1 MQSQLKVLVIGSGGR
16 EHALIKSFKKS
27 FLLEKI
33 WVLPGNDGMA
43 ADAIVVGGS
52 ANDHQKILD
61 LCLTEKIDLVFIG
74 PEDPLVGGLSDMLR
88 ARGILCVGPSQQAAQ
103 LEGSKIFAK
112 EFMLRARIPTARSF
126 VVDSVARAL
135 SAAENF
141 AAPYILKADGL
152 AAGKGVFICKTID
165 ELRTASEDI
174 FEKNKL
180 GPAGH
185 KALLEENLPGW
196 ELSYLIL
203 TNGENFECLPL
214 AQDHKRLADHNK
226 GPNTGGMGT
235 VAPLTIDSVLE
246 QRILKQ
252 IVEPSVQQLKN
263 ENMLFRGILFIGIM
277 VVHDQPYTLE
287 YNTRFG
293 DPETQVIL
301 PLIEN
306 DMLSVFQ
313 KLAHGELEKLNIK
326 NEYSVCV
333 VNAAEGYPE
342 QVVKGSAIQFMPIDS
357 DNILFAGVKKENDH
371 LVTSGG
377 RVLNIVTV
385 EKSIDLALKKAYE
398 INARVIFKNKQFRT
412 DIGSYLP
419 RPTKSN

>member
-27 FLLEKI
+27 SLLEKI

-52 ANDHQKILD
+52 ANEHQKILD

-74 PEDPLVGGLSDMLR
+74 PEDPLVGGLSDLLR

-126 VVDSVARAL
+126 VVDSVASAL

-141 AAPYILKADGL
+141 SAPYILKADGL

-180 GPAGH
+180 GPAGY
-185 KALLEENLPGW
+185 KALIEENLPGW

-235 VAPLTIDSVLE
+235 VAPLKIDTILE

-252 IVEPSVQQLKN
+252 IIEPSVQQLKN
-263 ENMLFRGILFIGIM
+263 ENMIFRGILFIGVM
-277 VVHDQPYTLE
+277 VVHDQPYVLE

-306 DMLSVFQ
+306 DTVEIFQ
-313 KLAHGELEKLNIK
+313 SLAKGELLPLKIK
-326 NEYSVCV
+326 NHYSVCL
-333 VNAAEGYPE
+333 VNAAEGYPDN
-342 QVVKGSAIQFMPIDS
+342 VVKGTPIQYSES
-357 DNILFAGVKKENDH
+357 DADYLLFAGVKQDQNQ
-371 LVTSGG
+371 LVTAGG
-377 RVLNIVTV
+377 RVLNIVATADTV
-385 EKSIDLALKKAYE
+385 DAALKKAYLVNE
-398 INARVIFKNKQFRT
+398 RVQFKNRQFRS
-412 DIGSYLP
+412 DIGQYLP
-419 RPTKSN
+419 RPTET

>member
-27 FLLEKI
+27 SLLEKI

-52 ANDHQKILD
+52 VNDHQKILD

-126 VVDSVARAL
+126 VVDSVAGAL

-141 AAPYILKADGL
+141 SAPYILKADGL

-165 ELRTASEDI
+165 ELRMASEDI

-235 VAPLTIDSVLE
+235 VAPLKINTILE

-252 IVEPSVQQLKN
+252 IIEPSVQQLKN
-263 ENMLFRGILFIGIM
+263 ENMIFRGILFIGVM
-277 VVHDQPYTLE
+277 VVHDQPYVLE

-306 DMLSVFQ
+306 DTVEIFQ
-313 KLAHGELEKLNIK
+313 SLAKGELLPLKIK
-326 NEYSVCV
+326 NHYSVCL
-333 VNAAEGYPE
+333 VNAAEGYPDN
-342 QVVKGSAIQFMPIDS
+342 VVKGTPIQYSES
-357 DNILFAGVKKENDH
+357 DADYLLFAGVKQDQNQ
-371 LVTSGG
+371 LVTAGG
-377 RVLNIVTV
+377 RVLNIVATADTV
-385 EKSIDLALKKAYE
+385 DAALKKAYLVNE
-398 INARVIFKNKQFRT
+398 RVQFKNRQFRS
-412 DIGSYLP
+412 DIGQYLP
-419 RPTKSN
+419 RPTET

>member
-27 FLLEKI
+27 SLLEKI
-33 WVLPGNDGMA
+33 WILPGNDGMA

-126 VVDSVARAL
+126 VVDSVAGAL

-141 AAPYILKADGL
+141 SAPYILKADGL

-165 ELRTASEDI
+165 ELRNASEHI

-214 AQDHKRLADHNK
+214 AQDHKRLADQNK

-235 VAPLTIDSVLE
+235 VAPLMIDTALE

-252 IVEPSVQQLKN
+252 IIEPSVQQLKN
-263 ENMLFRGILFIGIM
+263 ENMLFRGILFIGVM
-277 VVHDQPYTLE
+277 VVHDQPYVLE

-306 DMLSVFQ
+306 DTVKIFQ
-313 KLAHGELEKLNIK
+313 SLAKGELLPLKIK
-326 NEYSVCV
+326 NHYSVCL
-333 VNAAEGYPE
+333 VNAAEGYPDN
-342 QVVKGSAIQFMPIDS
+342 VVKGTPIEYSES
-357 DNILFAGVKKENDH
+357 DADYLLFAGVKKDQNQ
-371 LVTSGG
+371 LVTAGG
-377 RVLNIVTV
+377 RVLNIVVTADTV
-385 EKSIDLALKKAYE
+385 DAALKKAYS
-398 INARVIFKNKQFRT
+398 INERVQFKNRQFRS
-412 DIGSYLP
+412 DIGQYLP
-419 RPTKSN
+419 RPTET

>member
-27 FLLEKI
+27 SLLEKI

-52 ANDHQKILD
+52 VNDHQKILD

-74 PEDPLVGGLSDMLR
+74 PEDPLVGGLSDLLR
-88 ARGILCVGPSQQAAQ
+88 AGGILCVGPSQQAAQ

-126 VVDSVARAL
+126 VVDSVASAL

-141 AAPYILKADGL
+141 SAPYILKADGL

-180 GPAGH
+180 GPAGY
-185 KALLEENLPGW
+185 KALIEENLPGW

-235 VAPLTIDSVLE
+235 VAPLKIDTILE

-252 IVEPSVQQLKN
+252 IIEPSVQQLKN
-263 ENMLFRGILFIGIM
+263 ENMIFRGILFIGVM
-277 VVHDQPYTLE
+277 VVHDQPYVLE

-306 DMLSVFQ
+306 DTVEIFQ
-313 KLAHGELEKLNIK
+313 SLAKGELLPLKIK
-326 NEYSVCV
+326 NHYSVCL
-333 VNAAEGYPE
+333 VNAAEGYPDN
-342 QVVKGSAIQFMPIDS
+342 VVKGTPIQYSES
-357 DNILFAGVKKENDH
+357 DADYLLFAGVKQDQNQ
-371 LVTSGG
+371 LVTAGG
-377 RVLNIVTV
+377 RVLNIVATADTV
-385 EKSIDLALKKAYE
+385 DAALKKAYLVNE
-398 INARVIFKNKQFRT
+398 RVQFKNRQFRS
-412 DIGSYLP
+412 DIGQYLP
-419 RPTKSN
+419 RPTET

>member
-27 FLLEKI
+27 SLLEKI
-33 WVLPGNDGMA
+33 WALPGNDGMA

-61 LCLTEKIDLVFIG
+61 LCLAEKIDLVFIG

-88 ARGILCVGPSQQAAQ
+88 ARRILCVGPSQQAAQ

-126 VVDSVARAL
+126 VVDSVAGAL

-141 AAPYILKADGL
+141 SAPYILKADGL

-165 ELRTASEDI
+165 ELRMASEDI

-235 VAPLTIDSVLE
+235 VAPLKINTILE

-252 IVEPSVQQLKN
+252 IIEPSVQQLKN
-263 ENMLFRGILFIGIM
+263 ENMIFRGILFIGVM
-277 VVHDQPYTLE
+277 VVHDQPYVLE

-306 DMLSVFQ
+306 DTVEIFQ
-313 KLAHGELEKLNIK
+313 SLAKGELLPLKIK
-326 NEYSVCV
+326 NHYSVCL
-333 VNAAEGYPE
+333 VNAAEGYPDN
-342 QVVKGSAIQFMPIDS
+342 VVKGTPIQYSES
-357 DNILFAGVKKENDH
+357 DADYLLFAGVKQDQNQ
-371 LVTSGG
+371 LVTAGG
-377 RVLNIVTV
+377 RVLNIVATADTV
-385 EKSIDLALKKAYE
+385 DAALKKAYLVNE
-398 INARVIFKNKQFRT
+398 RVQFKNRQFRS
-412 DIGSYLP
+412 DIGQYLP
-419 RPTKSN
+419 RPTET